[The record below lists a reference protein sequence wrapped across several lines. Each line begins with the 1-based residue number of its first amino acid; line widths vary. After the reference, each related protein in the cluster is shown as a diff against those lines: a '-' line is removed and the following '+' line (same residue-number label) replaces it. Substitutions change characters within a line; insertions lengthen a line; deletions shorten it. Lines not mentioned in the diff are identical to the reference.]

1 MSIYN
6 FLYACLAWIFRGV
19 YRVHT
24 HGEENVPM
32 DGGAVFA
39 PNHTSAM
46 DCVIVAVSA
55 PRRAYYMAKAEL
67 FKIPILSSLFRALGA
82 FPVKRQASDVG
93 AIKKSIELIKENK
106 ALCIFPQGTRCPGA
120 SLIETKDKLKSG
132 VGLIAHRAEVPIVPV
147 YIKTKKN
154 RVKLFCR
161 TDVYYGEPVSV
172 DTYTALIGKNR
183 YDDTTALV
191 FDRICDMEKQHN
203 A

>member
-1 MSIYN
+1 MSFYN
-6 FLYACLAWIFRGV
+6 FIYACLAWLFRGL

-46 DCVIVAVSA
+46 DCIIVAVSS

-67 FKIPILSSLFRALGA
+67 FKIPILSLLFRALGA

-120 SLIETKDKLKSG
+120 ELDDTKNKLKSG
-132 VGLIAHRAEVPIVPV
+132 VGLIAHRSQVPIVPI
-147 YIKTKKN
+147 YIKTKN
-154 RVKLFCR
+154 NHVKLFRR

-172 DTYTALIGKNR
+172 ETYMAIAGKSR

-191 FDRICDMEKQHN
+191 FDRICDMEKKN